1 MTATLDNIN
10 VAEIFEDYRS
20 EYRAAKQTRFSSRV
34 SGIHASG
41 SGADYHYANERDYL
55 FIIERSRH
63 HARNDMVVGQG
74 IRRLVANIVQD
85 GFQPDPQTGDKLL
98 NKALKEKWWEWAL
111 DPDKCHSE
119 GELPFPEQEA
129 LVLQHALTDG
139 DIFSLLRE
147 DGTIQQIEGHR
158 PRTPRRTQK
167 NVIHGIKLDE
177 NARREEVWVSKEDLN
192 WYGVVSR
199 VSDIQPFPFR
209 DVNGDRVVL
218 QFYLPDRFSQR
229 RGVSVLAPTS
239 ETIGIH
245 DDLQFSTMVKAQM
258 AALIVF
264 LREQVDARQGSNP
277 GMPLG
282 GVATQNGYPP
292 EPGGVKPI
300 AGIGTGI
307 DYCAPPGQTVKGFAP
322 NIPNAEFFPHT
333 LLLLTFIAVNL
344 DMPVQMLLLDP
355 MKSNFSSWR
364 GAVDQ
369 ARMRFR
375 KIQTTM
381 VNRYHVPVWK
391 WKVQNFASESSALR
405 KMIGNNPLWRNV
417 LFSRPRFRYIEPLK
431 DAQAD
436 ALRLEKFLT
445 SHRRVSN
452 DLGED
457 WDEVYH
463 EIIDDRVKMLRHA
476 MKAAKYLKKY
486 DETIT
491 WRDILNAGYGAQQ
504 PGAAM
509 QQQQAEKDKEQEDE
523 KEQEQ
528 QDSNKE

>member
-1 MTATLDNIN
+1 MATAFDEIN
-10 VAEIFEDYRS
+10 VTKIFDDYRS
-20 EYRAAKQTRFSSRV
+20 EYRAAKQTRFSSRIN
-34 SGIHASG
+34 GIHASG
-41 SGADYHYANERDYL
+41 SGADYHYASERDYL
-55 FIIERSRH
+55 FIIERARH
-63 HARNDMVVGQG
+63 HFRNDMVVGQG

-98 NKALKEKWWEWAL
+98 NKALKDAWWQWAM
-111 DPDKCHSE
+111 DPEKCHSE
-119 GELPFPEQEA
+119 GELPFPEQES
-129 LVLQHALTDG
+129 LVLQHALVDG
-139 DIFSLLRE
+139 DILSLLRD
-147 DGTIQQIEGHR
+147 DGTIQQVEGHR

-167 NVIHGIKLDE
+167 NVVHGILLD
-177 NARREEVWVSKEDLN
+177 NDAKRKEVWISKEDLS
-192 WYGVVSR
+192 WFGVVSK
-199 VSDIQPFPFR
+199 VSEIQPYPFR
-209 DVNGDRVVL
+209 DLNGDRVIL

-239 ETIGIH
+239 ETIQIH

-258 AALIVF
+258 AALVVF
-264 LREQVDARQGSNP
+264 LREQLNTTGNSNP
-277 GMPLG
+277 GAPIGG
-282 GVATQNGYPP
+282 GVNTQTGYKP
-292 EPGGVKPI
+292 ETGGSKPI

-369 ARMRFR
+369 ARIRFR
-375 KIQTTM
+375 KIQNTM

-391 WKVQNFASESSALR
+391 WKAQNFASESLALR
-405 KMIGNNPLWRNV
+405 RMIGNNPLWRNV

-436 ALRLEKFLT
+436 STRLEKFL
-445 SHRRVSN
+445 SSPRRVLN

-457 WDEVYH
+457 WDEVYS
-463 EIIDDRVKMLRHA
+463 EIIDDRVKLLRRA
-476 MKAAKYLKKY
+476 MKAANYLKKF
-486 DETIT
+486 DESIT

-509 QQQQAEKDKEQEDE
+509 QQQANQKEQDQ
-523 KEQEQ
+523 KEQDQ
-528 QDSNKE
+528 QDQDTNE